1 MSAMALRL
9 VYYAASR
16 GIATLSNLDMQQ
28 CPKTFCN
35 NVQKYFAILSKKC
48 LQKTFQESFGAADHI
63 TVEKVERTTTEDLD
77 GNSKTEYAAY
87 LVSDVNLKKESDHT
101 EDYSA
106 SLKEEQMDDSLVK
119 TVDFEE
125 GFGFSYE
132 GMDGRQVFEK
142 LLETSGVDGDLNQA
156 VYDKETYEMTKEK
169 TYVLKNPCSVLE
181 KMLQGTRYDEL
192 LENKVFYQTT
202 ETEDGKLV
210 PDSITAVVQYRS
222 GDETVTKSL
231 FLQVSINNW
240 RETEE

>member
-1 MSAMALRL
+1 MSTVFMVILLTGVVMAAGCGMNRKNKSETESKSP
-9 VYYAASR
+9 VVS
-16 GIATLSNLDMQQ
+16 TE
-28 CPKTFCN
+28 KTEAGPFKDN
-35 NVQKYFAILSKKC
+35 
-48 LQKTFQESFGAADHI
+48 FQETFGAADHI